1 MESGTVGLV
10 PIRASP
16 GDRVCILRGCPVP
29 FVLCDPGIP
38 GTFGLIGE
46 CYVRG
51 LMKERDYAVR
61 EVYRG
66 RAAIR
71 IIGKS
76 S

>member
-16 GDRVCILRGCPVP
+16 GDRVCVLRGCPVP

-46 CYVRG
+46 CYARG
-51 LMKERDYAVR
+51 LMKGEIIQS
-61 EVYRG
+61 G
-66 RAAIR
+66 RYVEDELR
-71 IIGKS
+71 FV
-76 S
+76 